1 MIIKRLLTLIFVSL
15 TVYSFGQS
23 PKEQLKIANAASVGL
38 TDFYQEISF
47 TDRGGYFIIPVTIGS
62 QTYDYIFDT
71 GGYNTVTTDIMTKN
85 NLPELMKV
93 SVGSGNQIKSRIT
106 LSKVPQ
112 LKLGDISFTDVGVFN
127 FDFNESPVI
136 MCYTNGGLIG
146 KGVIRQSV
154 WQIDYEK
161 KIIRLADKVDKMPNL
176 ENSVKL
182 KVELDKVLNPFIEA
196 EIDGR
201 KQKFLLDFGYG
212 GFITLTEKAANDY
225 KFAKTLETYGEGVI
239 EANGLTNE
247 PLFISRLASVKIA
260 GQSFT
265 NQIAY
270 FSKSKNYNLIGSE
283 IAKYFIVTLNF
294 KDKELILTPRKHF
307 PTDSFKSFG
316 IDLNLNE
323 KDIYISRIYK
333 GLDGE
338 KEGIKLKD
346 KVISVNEVTVDSVN
360 LCDSFFK
367 LRKTLY
373 QADSLE
379 IKVIRN
385 GIEKEFKLEKTELR

>member
-1 MIIKRLLTLIFVSL
+1 MTKNLLTLIFVSL

-23 PKEQLKIANAASVGL
+23 PKEQLKIANAANVGL
-38 TDFYQEISF
+38 TDFYEEISF

-93 SVGSGNQIKSRIT
+93 TVGSGNKIKSKIT

-112 LKLGDISFTDVGVFN
+112 LNLGNISFTNVGVFN
-127 FDFNESPVI
+127 FDFHESPLI

-146 KGVIRQSV
+146 KGIIRQSV

-176 ENSVKL
+176 ENSLKL
-182 KVELDKVLNPFIEA
+182 KVELDKTFNPFIQV

-201 KQKFLLDFGYG
+201 NQKFLLDFGYG
-212 GFITLTEKAANDY
+212 GFIALTEKTANEYD
-225 KFAKTLETYGEGVI
+225 FVTTFETYGEGVI
-239 EANGLTNE
+239 EANGPTNE
-247 PLFISRLASVKIA
+247 PLFISPLTSVKLA
-260 GQSFT
+260 GHNLN
-265 NQIAY
+265 NQMTHY
-270 FSKSKNYNLIGSE
+270 SKSTNYNLIGSE
-283 IAKYFIVTLNF
+283 ISKYFIVTLNF
-294 KDKELILTPRKHF
+294 KDKGLILTPRKNF
-307 PTDSFKSFG
+307 SADSFKSFG
-316 IDLNLNE
+316 IDLNLGE

-338 KEGIKLKD
+338 KVGIQLKD
-346 KVISVNEVTVDSVN
+346 KVISVNEVTVDSIN

-367 LRKTLY
+367 LRKTLH

-379 IKVIRN
+379 IKIIRN